1 MSGHIPKNV
10 PDLDHYVIGDFT
22 TVTNDGAIRYSIIRS
37 CVVFVVSCCV
47 THRSTDFV
55 CVVISESTGTVCR
68 QES

>member
-10 PDLDHYVIGDFT
+10 PDSDHYVIGDFT

-37 CVVFVVSCCV
+37 CVVFVVSCV
-47 THRSTDFV
+47 TDRSSDFV
-55 CVVISESTGTVCR
+55 CMVISESTGTVCR